1 MSKKTHKKSK
11 AKKIFLII
19 NYILS
24 ITLLLMIFILNILPF
39 KYLILVIIG
48 IILINVILTFLLI
61 KRKKIGYIFSTIFI
75 LISGFIGY
83 YLATTYNFLSY
94 LNKDNYKTETF
105 LVVVLKDSNY
115 DKLDDL
121 KGKDI
126 GYVKNEITSI
136 NKALDKVN
144 KKIDIE
150 NIEYDNYNLV
160 FEDIISKDLTSSLI
174 EESNY
179 NMILEE
185 NPSYNDLFK
194 VIDKIEI
201 ITKIDNKNGNVNVT
215 KDTFNILISGIDN
228 SGDISSVGRSD
239 VNIVLTI
246 NPKTKQ
252 ILMTS
257 IPRDYYVQLH
267 NTTGYKDKLTH
278 AGIYGI
284 DMSIL
289 TIEDLLDIDINYYFR
304 VNFTT
309 LEQVVD
315 ALGGVDVYSEYS
327 FVSYIGSYQFYKGY
341 NHMNGNQALGFA
353 RERKTLP
360 EGDISRAKNQQAVI
374 DGIVR
379 KLTEFSSITKYTS
392 LLNSLKNSFQTNMT
406 NNDVTSLIKMQLN
419 DNANWNITSN
429 VLSGEGASEYTYS
442 YKGQKLYVMIPDT
455 DSVNEAGNL
464 IDDVTS
470 GKLLDS
476 SYTEEVSD
484 VKNPNKVYTNNNN
497 NNSNNNSNNTSN
509 NNKPK
514 EEIKEEENTTDNTN
528 NDGNNNNDEE
538 EIVPPSDNDDD
549 SLTEDDSNTNN
560 GDNTNQPTGD
570 GEDSNLEDNTTT
582 GNQEDNTNSNQNNN
596 NNQSVTN

>member
-1 MSKKTHKKSK
+1 MSKKNNKKSK
-11 AKKIFLII
+11 VNKIFLII

-24 ITLLLMIFILNILPF
+24 IMLLLMIFILNILPF

-48 IILINVILTFLLI
+48 IILINVILTTLLI
-61 KRKKIGYIFSTIFI
+61 KRKKISYIFSTIFI
-75 LISGFIGY
+75 LISGLIGY
-83 YLATTYNFLSY
+83 YLATTYDFLSY
-94 LNKDNYKTETF
+94 FDKDNYKTETF

-115 DKLDDL
+115 SKLNDL
-121 KGKDI
+121 KNKDI
-126 GYVKNEITSI
+126 GYVKNEITGI
-136 NKALDKVN
+136 DKALDKLN

-185 NPSYNDLFK
+185 NANYNDLFK
-194 VIDKIEI
+194 IIDRIEI
-201 ITKIDNKNGNVNVT
+201 ITKIDKKNGNVNVT

-228 SGDISSVGRSD
+228 SGDISNVGRSD

-278 AGIYGI
+278 SGIYGI
-284 DMSIL
+284 DMSVS

-309 LEQVVD
+309 LEKVVD

-327 FVSYIGSYQFYKGY
+327 FVSYIGNYQFYKGY

-379 KLTEFSSITKYTS
+379 KLTTFNSITKYTS
-392 LLNSLKNSFQTNMT
+392 LLNSLKGTFQTNMT
-406 NNDVTSLIKMQLN
+406 NNDITSLIKMQLN
-419 DNANWNITSN
+419 DNASWNVTSN
-429 VLSGEGASEYTYS
+429 VLNGDGASEYTYS
-442 YKGQKLYVMIPDT
+442 YKGQKLYVMIPD
-455 DSVNEAGNL
+455 DNSVKEGTNL
-464 IDDVTS
+464 INDVIN
-470 GKLLDS
+470 GELLDS
-476 SYTEEVSD
+476 SYTEEVSN
-484 VKNPNKVYTNNNN
+484 VKNPSKVYTNTNNNNN
-497 NNSNNNSNNTSN
+497 NNSNN
-509 NNKPK
+509 
-514 EEIKEEENTTDNTN
+514 KEEEIIDKEETTTDN
-528 NDGNNNNDEE
+528 DINNDEE
-538 EIVPPSDNDDD
+538 VINPPSDDNNDN
-549 SLTEDDSNTNN
+549 SLNEDDSDINEDNNTN
-560 GDNTNQPTGD
+560 DS
-570 GEDSNLEDNTTT
+570 EDSSLEDNTNTD
-582 GNQEDNTNSNQNNN
+582 NQENNTNNTQNNN
-596 NNQSVTN
+596 GNSNDLTN